1 VTTKGIT
8 KKRRAKW
15 RSLAAILNE
24 RTPIKSKTTKPEKVM
39 SKLEAEDQNKLTLAY
54 KLTSMPTYP
63 KTKLWKCIKQSATS
77 NSLFITTLF
86 DK

>member
-1 VTTKGIT
+1 MTTKSIT

-15 RSLAAILNE
+15 KSLAAIPNE
-24 RTPIKSKTTKPEKVM
+24 RIPIKSKTTKLEKVM
-39 SKLEAEDQNKLTLAY
+39 SKLEAEDQNELTLAY

-63 KTKLWKCIKQSATS
+63 KAMLWKCIKQSATS